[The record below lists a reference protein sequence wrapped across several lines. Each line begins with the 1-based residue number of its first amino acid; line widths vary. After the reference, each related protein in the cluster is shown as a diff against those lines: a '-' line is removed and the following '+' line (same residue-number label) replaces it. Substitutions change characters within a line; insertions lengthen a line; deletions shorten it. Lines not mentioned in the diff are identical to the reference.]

1 MAGVNLFKIDIQR
14 IEALYEELEGFDC
27 IGFEEINDNGMKYKF
42 SLYTSLSQDKKPLGW
57 NWIYREFGE
66 DGELVD
72 SSPIAILTIIKD
84 DDMYAITF
92 GHAYFK
98 VDKYCDREFAFDF
111 AKRINYDEIKTT
123 TLLSPHSKR
132 NKTISTFI
140 DYTEL
145 EFDSGESYSKI
156 KVKINA
162 HKELFSPSIEIG
174 TSIKFNLKNA
184 SLQAI
189 VNLLKYIENTMENEI
204 QNNIP
209 LFLRIKD
216 ETKIQALE
224 TRLSNKVS
232 SEIKNLNISELD
244 IIGAIEVF
252 NRNDGQFI
260 VKFEGQEKEISTLT
274 IEEIK
279 LFCEENSI
287 DFEKNLLNIKIVSI
301 YNGETVRTDR
311 IHNLIDY
318 TDDEEKCLLS
328 KGIWYQYNE
337 DYLKYLDESI
347 TEIESVYNPEFDFDS
362 DTYQTIIDQK
372 FEEERNNPKYEGYSE
387 QKIKKSLSDKYYKER
402 IFNIIREKNGFINY
416 DRKLTSSGDMKMEM
430 MDLYRDE
437 TMFAVKIGSGSA
449 KLCYAVD
456 QSLTSVKMYKH
467 GNLQEIPKIKKV
479 ALWFIFERK
488 RNLKETEEGMPDL
501 TELNMLSLKNKID
514 NWKKEVRLLGY
525 TPIIYVN
532 YMR

>member
-1 MAGVNLFKIDIQR
+1 MAGINLFKIDTQK
-14 IEALYEELEGFDC
+14 IETFSEELKGFNC
-27 IGFEEINDNGMKYKF
+27 IGFEEINDDGMKYEF
-42 SLYTSLSQDKKPLGW
+42 NLYTSLAQDKKPLGW
-57 NWIYREFGE
+57 NWIYYEFGE
-66 DGELVD
+66 EGELVD
-72 SSPIAILTIIKD
+72 SSPIAILTIIKN

-111 AKRINYDEIKTT
+111 AKRLNYDEIKTT

-162 HKELFSPSIEIG
+162 QKELFSPSIEIG
-174 TSIKFNLKNA
+174 TSIKFNLKKA

-189 VNLLKYIENTMENEI
+189 VDLLKYIENTMENEI

-224 TRLSNKVS
+224 TRLNNKVS
-232 SEIKNLNISELD
+232 SEIENLNISELD

-252 NRNDGQFI
+252 NRNDGQSI
-260 VKFEGQEKEISTLT
+260 VKFEGREKEISTLT

-279 LFCEENSI
+279 LFCEENDI
-287 DFEKNLLNIKIVSI
+287 NFETNLLNIKIVSI
-301 YNGETVRTDR
+301 RNGETVRTDR
-311 IHNLIDY
+311 IHDLIDY

-347 TEIESVYNPEFDFDS
+347 MEIECVYNPEFDFDS
-362 DTYQTIIDQK
+362 NTRQTFIDQK
-372 FEEERNNPKYEGYSE
+372 FAEEGKNSKYEGCSE
-387 QKIKKSLSDKYYKER
+387 QQIKKALSDKYYNER
-402 IFNIIREKNGFINY
+402 IFNIIRERDGFINY
-416 DRKLTSSGDMKMEM
+416 DRKLDSSGDTKIEM

-437 TMFAVKIGSGSA
+437 TMFAVKIGGGSA

-467 GNLQEIPKIKKV
+467 GNLQEMPKIKKV
-479 ALWFIFERK
+479 ALWFILE
-488 RNLKETEEGMPDL
+488 KE
-501 TELNMLSLKNKID
+501 I
-514 NWKKEVRLLGY
+514 
-525 TPIIYVN
+525 
-532 YMR
+532 